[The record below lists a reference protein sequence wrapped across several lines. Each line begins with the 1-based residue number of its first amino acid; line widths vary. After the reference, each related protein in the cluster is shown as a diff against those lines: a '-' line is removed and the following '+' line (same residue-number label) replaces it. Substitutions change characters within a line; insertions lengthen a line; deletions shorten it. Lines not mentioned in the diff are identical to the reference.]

1 MWCLRPAPP
10 PTAPQLPPPGARRRR
25 IASRHPHCRARR
37 PGNQLL
43 LLTAVPGW
51 EKVSPMWNRLVTTK
65 RRWGYMVWGIAV
77 ALILASECIA
87 AFDRHLLPFPTISD
101 TTGHVER
108 LHHWF
113 KLIVVLVLVF
123 P

>member
-1 MWCLRPAPP
+1 
-10 PTAPQLPPPGARRRR
+10 
-25 IASRHPHCRARR
+25 
-37 PGNQLL
+37 
-43 LLTAVPGW
+43 
-51 EKVSPMWNRLVTTK
+51 MWNRLVTTK

-77 ALILASECIA
+77 ALILASEAIA

-113 KLIVVLVLVF
+113 KLIVVLVIVF
-123 P
+123 PLFSLARFGGDTAAGWPARTRAGRLSLGRRAPPASPRPLADEL